1 MTFLLQWLFPWLSPE
16 TVATVVK
23 VLDVIFILL
32 GVIVTSALLI
42 WGERRLLA
50 LVQDRYGPNRVGPFG
65 ILQVVADMVKIFFK
79 EDWIPNFVDKP
90 TFVLAPA
97 VAMITVL
104 LAFVVIPITPTL
116 GVVDMNVGLLF
127 FFAMTSLGVYAVML
141 GGLASNNKYSLLGG
155 LRATAQMLAYEIF
168 MGLALMGVV
177 AMAGSFDLRTI
188 VLAQKEWWF
197 VFTQPLG
204 FVLFVIAGF
213 AATHRTPF
221 DLPEAEHELT
231 AGFHTEYS
239 GMKFG
244 MFMVGEY
251 VGVVLVSALIT
262 VLFFGGWLG
271 PTFGWAWLQAWQPF
285 FWFCIKTFICIC
297 FFILVRAALPRPRYD
312 QMMDLGWKLML
323 PLAVLNVAVTGAYV
337 VGSA

>member
-1 MTFLLQWLFPWLSPE
+1 MNLEALLAWLTPE
-16 TVATVVK
+16 VQAVLLKVV
-23 VLDVIFILL
+23 DVIGILL
-32 GVIVTSALLI
+32 GVVITAALLI

-50 LVQDRYGPNRVGPFG
+50 LWQDRYGPNRVGPFG

-79 EDWIPNFVDKP
+79 EDWLPNFVDKP
-90 TFVLAPA
+90 TFLLAPA

-104 LAFVVIPITPTL
+104 LAFVVIPISPTL

-127 FFAMTSLGVYAVML
+127 FFAMASLGVYAVML
-141 GGLASNNKYSLLGG
+141 GGWSSNNKYSLLGA
-155 LRATAQMLAYEIF
+155 LRSTAQMLAYEIF

-177 AMAGSFDLRTI
+177 AMSASFNLREI
-188 VLAQKEWWF
+188 VLAQEEYWF
-197 VFTQPLG
+197 AFTQPLG

-251 VGVVLVSALIT
+251 VGVVLISALLT

-271 PTFGWAWLQAWQPF
+271 PTFGWPWLQALQPF
-285 FWFCIKTFICIC
+285 MWFCAKTFIFIC

-312 QMMDLGWKLML
+312 QMMDFGWKLML
-323 PLAVLNVAVTGAYV
+323 PLSVLNVAVTGAYV